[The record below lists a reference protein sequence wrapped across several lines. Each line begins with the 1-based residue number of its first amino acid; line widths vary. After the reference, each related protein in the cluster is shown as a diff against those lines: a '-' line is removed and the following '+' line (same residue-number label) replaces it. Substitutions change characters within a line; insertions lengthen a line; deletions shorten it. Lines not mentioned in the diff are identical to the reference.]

1 MALKILNKLIK
12 CIFNKIKI
20 EKLKKI
26 FLISYYWKNDNS
38 VGKLR
43 WYNLI
48 QELKKLNYD
57 ITVFSIGKEHNIKR
71 KDNLTEI
78 EWKNN
83 RFLDFIYRKNFKN
96 YSKGVVDS
104 SSNLLIRFLSWI
116 RVNFFYPDGRI
127 FNLRKIENFIIEYI
141 IKNDINL
148 LITTSPPHSTQLLGQ
163 RIKKKTNIEWIWDYR
178 DPYLSWDILLNM
190 KPLNISK
197 KIHSNFQNQFL
208 NGSDKI
214 IVTNSELKKEFSSL
228 TNNQIEVIHNGSNY
242 YPSNNFINK
251 KFILSYFG
259 LLNKLRDP
267 KTLIDVLDDLL
278 KTDKFFYENFEFH
291 LYGDIQKT
299 TLNDIKNKKYLIQKT
314 TIKNYIP
321 NNKISKEIDSCSILL
336 LLLNNTKIQNTTPY
350 KLFDYLVSEK
360 NILTL
365 GDYPSGDVD
374 HLLKKYKRSK
384 RLNYSDNESIRGYLI
399 KMFELYK
406 NKKLKNIKLDYSE
419 LRYNHLAKKLD
430 RIFNS

>member
-1 MALKILNKLIK
+1 M
-12 CIFNKIKI
+12 
-20 EKLKKI
+20 
-26 FLISYYWKNDNS
+26 ISYYWKNDNS

-83 RFLDFIYRKNFKN
+83 RFLDFIYRKNFTN

-163 RIKKKTNIEWIWDYR
+163 RIKKKTNIEWISDYR

-214 IVTNSELKKEFSSL
+214 IVTNSKLKKEFSSL

>member
-1 MALKILNKLIK
+1 M
-12 CIFNKIKI
+12 
-20 EKLKKI
+20 
-26 FLISYYWKNDNS
+26 ISYYWKNDNS

-163 RIKKKTNIEWIWDYR
+163 RIKKKNKYR
-178 DPYLSWDILLNM
+178 MD
-190 KPLNISK
+190 
-197 KIHSNFQNQFL
+197 F
-208 NGSDKI
+208 
-214 IVTNSELKKEFSSL
+214 
-228 TNNQIEVIHNGSNY
+228 
-242 YPSNNFINK
+242 
-251 KFILSYFG
+251 
-259 LLNKLRDP
+259 
-267 KTLIDVLDDLL
+267 
-278 KTDKFFYENFEFH
+278 
-291 LYGDIQKT
+291 
-299 TLNDIKNKKYLIQKT
+299 
-314 TIKNYIP
+314 
-321 NNKISKEIDSCSILL
+321 
-336 LLLNNTKIQNTTPY
+336 
-350 KLFDYLVSEK
+350 
-360 NILTL
+360 
-365 GDYPSGDVD
+365 
-374 HLLKKYKRSK
+374 
-384 RLNYSDNESIRGYLI
+384 RL
-399 KMFELYK
+399 
-406 NKKLKNIKLDYSE
+406 
-419 LRYNHLAKKLD
+419 
-430 RIFNS
+430 

>member
-163 RIKKKTNIEWIWDYR
+163 RIKKKTNIEWISDYR

-214 IVTNSELKKEFSSL
+214 IVTNSKLKKEFSSL

-278 KTDKFFYENFEFH
+278 KTDKCFYDNFEFH

-314 TIKNYIP
+314 TIKNYMP

>member
-96 YSKGVVDS
+96 YSMGVVDS

-163 RIKKKTNIEWIWDYR
+163 RIKKKTNIEWISDYR

-214 IVTNSELKKEFSSL
+214 IVTNSKLKKEFSSL

-314 TIKNYIP
+314 TIKNYMP
-321 NNKISKEIDSCSILL
+321 NNKISKEIDSSSILL

>member
-1 MALKILNKLIK
+1 M
-12 CIFNKIKI
+12 
-20 EKLKKI
+20 
-26 FLISYYWKNDNS
+26 ISYYWKNDNS

-163 RIKKKTNIEWIWDYR
+163 RIKKKTNIEWISDYR

-214 IVTNSELKKEFSSL
+214 IVTNSKLKKEFSSL

-278 KTDKFFYENFEFH
+278 KTDKCFYDNFEFH

-314 TIKNYIP
+314 TIKNYMP